1 MNTQYEVGDIL
12 VIITYT
18 DEKFVSNVKSIEI
31 TDKDI
36 SYNLAQLHDN
46 GKPVKVYEKY
56 RSDCLYNI
64 VKKIGNI
71 NDLT

>member
-46 GKPVKVYEKY
+46 GKPVKA
-56 RSDCLYNI
+56 
-64 VKKIGNI
+64 
-71 NDLT
+71 